1 MPKVNPKFIVDFM
14 RRKCRSFDS
23 AEERF
28 AQDDRLFWGLV
39 FKAFI
44 G

>member
-1 MPKVNPKFIVDFM
+1 VNSKFIVGAI

-28 AQDDRLFWGLV
+28 AQDDRF
-39 FKAFI
+39 F
-44 G
+44 